1 MNTTISAFS
10 FQMESN
16 QVLND
21 LVYAK
26 RRLDRMLSIINEP
39 GVPEEDKYKAIAE
52 MIWEAC
58 DYLDWNPI

>member
-1 MNTTISAFS
+1 
-10 FQMESN
+10 MESN